1 MSLPELSAAPGI
13 GELGATAASIA
24 ALQRPSGFIPWSA
37 AGHGD
42 PWNHLEAALA
52 LAVVGDGD
60 GARRALDFL
69 AATQRPDGS
78 WHAGYC
84 GDGEIDDDRLDTNG
98 TAYVATGVLGC
109 ALALGEGALVRRHL
123 AMMRRA
129 LDFVLAQQRPSGAI
143 CWSDAPAGAA
153 GDLCL
158 LAACSSIYASLTAW
172 VRAAALIGVEPATA
186 PEVAPATHRLR
197 DAIVAR
203 PECFADK
210 REYAMDWYY
219 PVLAGVLEGDAARQR
234 LASGWERFVQPGRGV
249 LCRSDHRW
257 ITTAETAECALACL
271 RCGLVDEA
279 AALLA
284 LAEHQRQTDGSYLTG
299 LVYPERSPFPAG
311 ERTSYSAAAV
321 VLAADALRGGVTA
334 ALFGAPSEPG
344 AW

>member
-1 MSLPELSAAPGI
+1 MSLPELSAAAGI

-24 ALQRPSGFIPWSA
+24 ALQGPSGFIPWSV

-52 LAVVGDGD
+52 LAVVGDAAA
-60 GARRALDFL
+60 ARRALDFL
-69 AATQRPDGS
+69 AAAQRPDGS

-84 GDGEIDDDRLDTNG
+84 GDGEPDDDRLDTNG

-109 ALALGEGALVRRHL
+109 ALALGETVLVRRHF
-123 AMMRRA
+123 AMVRRA
-129 LDFVLAQQRPSGAI
+129 IGFVLAQQRPSGAI
-143 CWSDAPAGAA
+143 CWSDAPVGAE

-158 LAACSSIYASLTAW
+158 LAACSSIYASLAAW
-172 VRAAALIGVEPATA
+172 VRAAALVGDTRAAAEVVPATR
-186 PEVAPATHRLR
+186 RLR
-197 DAIVAR
+197 EAIVRR
-203 PECFADK
+203 PESFADK
-210 REYAMDWYY
+210 GHYAMDWYY
-219 PVLAGVLEGDAARQR
+219 PVLTGVLDGKEARQR
-234 LASGWERFVQPGRGV
+234 LGSGWERFVQPGRGV

-271 RCGLVDEA
+271 RCGLIDEA

-284 LAEHQRQTDGSYLTG
+284 SAEQQRQADGSYLTG

-321 VLAADALRGGVTA
+321 ILAADALRGGVTA
-334 ALFGAPSEPG
+334 TLFGVPSELG

>member
-1 MSLPELSAAPGI
+1 MSLPELSASAGI
-13 GELGATAASIA
+13 SELGATAASIA

-84 GDGEIDDDRLDTNG
+84 GEGEPDDDRLDTNG

-109 ALALGEGALVRRHL
+109 ALALGESALVRRHF
-123 AMMRRA
+123 AMVRRA
-129 LDFVLAQQRPSGAI
+129 LAFVLAQQRLSGAI
-143 CWSDAPAGAA
+143 CWSDAPIGAE

-158 LAACSSIYASLTAW
+158 LAACSSIYASLAAW
-172 VRAAALIGVEPATA
+172 VRAAALIGEGQFAAEVATA
-186 PEVAPATHRLR
+186 TRRLR
-197 DAIVAR
+197 GAIVAR

-219 PVLAGVLEGDAARQR
+219 PVLAGVLEGAEARQR
-234 LASGWERFVQPGRGV
+234 LESGWDRFVQPGRGV

-271 RCGLVDEA
+271 RCGLVEKA
-279 AALLA
+279 ATLLA
-284 LAEHQRQTDGSYLTG
+284 LAEHQRQADGSYLTG

-334 ALFGAPSEPG
+334 ALFGVPSDS